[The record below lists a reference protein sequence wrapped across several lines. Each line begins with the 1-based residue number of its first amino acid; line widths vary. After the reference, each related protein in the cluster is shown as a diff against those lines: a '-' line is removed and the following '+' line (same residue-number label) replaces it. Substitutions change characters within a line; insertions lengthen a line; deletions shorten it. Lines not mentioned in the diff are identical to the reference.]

1 MIKGPP
7 IELTVP
13 DELNLASFFLEENI
27 ARGRGNK
34 TAVYYRNQTYTFNDL
49 CILTNKIG
57 NVLKGLGV
65 ERENRVLLVLQDS
78 PEWLAS
84 WFGTMKIG
92 GVGTHA
98 YTYLQAGDY
107 RHFLDLVRPKVVVVD
122 QTTLERVRGGARGS
136 RFPQAILVSSPDHL
150 KLEKNEYHLQ
160 SLMQTTAENL
170 AMEPTHSEDIAFW
183 NFSGGTTGKPKAV
196 PHTHRDGLASFEAFQ
211 SVFHCTADDVVLRV
225 PKLFFHYSR
234 DLGMQFPLRTGAA
247 LILSPERTTA
257 KLIFTLVE
265 RYKPTVLINV
275 PTMMR
280 EMLQVPE
287 VEQCS
292 LAGLR
297 LCMSSG
303 EFLSAPLYMEWE
315 KAFGVEVTNRFGSA
329 ESCMGYLCNQPGQV
343 VPGSSGTV
351 NPMTEVKL
359 LDHEGREV
367 AKGEPGVM
375 MVRCPAGGSH
385 YVREKEKSQS
395 TFVGDGWINTGDMFV
410 QDEKD
415 YFWYRGRADELVKVS
430 GVWVSPLEMERCLEK
445 HPAVEEC
452 VVLGL
457 EDRDSL
463 MKLKA
468 FVVLRSGNEA
478 DEMMAAAL
486 RSYCKNQLAPYKYP
500 KEVEFFRE
508 LPKTGQGKIDKR
520 QLSERG
526 L

>member
-1 MIKGPP
+1 MAQGRQID
-7 IELTVP
+7 LTVP
-13 DELNLASFFLEENI
+13 DELNLATFFLEENL

-34 TAVYYRNQTYTFNDL
+34 TALYYQDETYTFNEL
-49 CILTNKIG
+49 CLLTNKVG
-57 NVLKGLGV
+57 NILKDLGV
-65 ERENRVLLVLQDS
+65 EPENRVLLVLQDS
-78 PEWLAS
+78 PEWLAG
-84 WFGTMKIG
+84 WFGTMKVG
-92 GVGTHA
+92 AVGTHA

-122 QTTLERVRGGARGS
+122 QTTLERVREGGRGS
-136 RFPQAILVSSPDHL
+136 RYPRAILVSSPDCPP
-150 KLEKNEYHLQ
+150 LEKNEYHLQ
-160 SLMQTTAENL
+160 SLLATAAEDL
-170 AMEPTHSEDIAFW
+170 AAEPTLCEDIAFW

-211 SVFHCTADDVVLRV
+211 AVFNCTADDIVLRV

-234 DLGMQFPLRTGAA
+234 DLGMQFPLRAGAA

-257 KLIFTLVE
+257 RLIFALVE
-265 RYKPTVLINV
+265 RYRPTVLINV

-287 VEQCS
+287 AEQCHLS
-292 LAGLR
+292 GLR

-303 EFLSAPLYMEWE
+303 EFLSAPLYEEWF
-315 KAFGVEVTNRFGSA
+315 KTYGVEVTNRFGSA

-343 VPGSSGTV
+343 LPGSSGTV

-359 LDHEGREV
+359 LDPEGREV
-367 AKGEPGVM
+367 AKGESGVM
-375 MVRCPAGGSH
+375 MVRCPAGGQL
-385 YVREKEKSQS
+385 YVREKEKTQS
-395 TFVGDGWINTGDMFV
+395 TFVGGWINTGDLFV
-410 QDEKD
+410 QDEQD

-445 HPAVEEC
+445 HPAIKEC

-463 MKLKA
+463 VKLKA
-468 FVVLRSGNEA
+468 FVALRPGNEA
-478 DEMMAAAL
+478 GETMAATL
-486 RSYCKNQLAPYKYP
+486 KSFCKSQLAPYKFP
-500 KEVEFFRE
+500 REIEFLPE

-520 QLSERG
+520 RLSERG